1 MTDTDFARQ
10 GGYGGQA
17 GYGDSRAYPEPG
29 ASMTMAARTDG
40 VLGRRV
46 IAYLVDLV
54 VISLLVVLFGILIG
68 ISGFLTFGVTWG
80 LYLILVPG
88 TAILYSALSIGGPSM
103 GTIGMRVSGLAA
115 LDATTG
121 GRVSPLLAALHA
133 LLFYVGIGTLA
144 LYVLDIVIGLAR
156 SDRRLGHDLLA
167 DIVVV
172 RR

>member
-1 MTDTDFARQ
+1 MADTDYTPRPPYGQNAH
-10 GGYGGQA
+10 GGRADTGQPTSIIA
-17 GYGDSRAYPEPG
+17 GH
-29 ASMTMAARTDG
+29 RTDG
-40 VLGRRV
+40 VLERRV
-46 IAYLVDLV
+46 IAYLVDFV
-54 VISLLVVLFGILIG
+54 VIAFLVVLFGFLIG
-68 ISGFLTFGVTWG
+68 IAGIFTFGLTWG

-103 GTIGMRVSGLAA
+103 GTIGMRMAGLVA
-115 LDATTG
+115 LDASSG
-121 GRVSPLLAALHA
+121 GRVSPLLAGLHA

-167 DIVVV
+167 DLIVV

>member
-1 MTDTDFARQ
+1 MANSD
-10 GGYGGQA
+10 YGSRTAQA
-17 GYGDSRAYPEPG
+17 APG
-29 ASMTMAARTDG
+29 FHAQNPALTHANVEG

-46 IAYLVDLV
+46 VAYAIDFVMIWILIALVAP
-54 VISLLVVLFGILIG
+54 LIG
-68 ISGFLTFGVTWG
+68 IAGFFTFGAAWG

-103 GTIGMRVSGLAA
+103 GTIGMRLSGLTA
-115 LDATTG
+115 LDASTG
-121 GRVSPLLAALHA
+121 GRVSPLLGGLHA

-167 DIVVV
+167 DIIVV

>member
-1 MTDTDFARQ
+1 MPDTDYASRPPYGQSAQ
-10 GGYGGQA
+10 GGRTDPGQPTSVMA
-17 GYGDSRAYPEPG
+17 G
-29 ASMTMAARTDG
+29 ARTDG
-40 VLGRRV
+40 VLERRV
-46 IAYLVDLV
+46 IAYLIDFV
-54 VISLLVVLFGILIG
+54 VIAFLVVLFGFLIG
-68 ISGFLTFGVTWG
+68 IAGLFTFGLTWG

-103 GTIGMRVSGLAA
+103 GTIGMRLAGLVA
-115 LDATTG
+115 LDASSG
-121 GRVSPLLAALHA
+121 GRVSPLLAGLHA